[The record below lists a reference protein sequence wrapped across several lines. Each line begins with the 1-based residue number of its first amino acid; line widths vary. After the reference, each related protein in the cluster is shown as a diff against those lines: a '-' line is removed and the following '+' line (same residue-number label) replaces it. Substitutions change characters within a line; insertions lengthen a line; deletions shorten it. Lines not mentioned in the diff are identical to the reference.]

1 MLASRTPTT
10 ALRLRSGAASRVR
23 GAPSA
28 FGSARPARQARL
40 YAAADLL
47 GWLFKGKAPEMGSK
61 QTKPSRG
68 WAPRDES
75 QAPGTKVSR
84 SGYDVTPLSLEER
97 KQAAEGLTDFQKYV
111 TLEHGTERAFSGKTV
126 NGYTHDNKQR
136 GTYVCALGGLPL
148 FSSDTKFNSGT
159 GWPSF
164 FAPIDPAHIVEVVD
178 MSIPYMPRVEVLD
191 ARSGA
196 HLGHVFDDGPAPTGK
211 RYCINAAALKFIPA
225 GEELPAESRPVAQEP
240 AKQQQ

>member
-1 MLASRTPTT
+1 MLASRTSTT
-10 ALRLRSGAASRVR
+10 ALRLRSGTSARVR

-28 FGSARPARQARL
+28 FGSARPARQTRL

-47 GWLFKGKAPEMGSK
+47 GWLFKGKVPEMGGK
-61 QTKPSRG
+61 QTKSSRG

-75 QAPGTKVSR
+75 TPAKVSR
-84 SGYDVTPLSLEER
+84 AGYDVTPLTAEER
-97 KQAAEGLTDFQKYV
+97 QRAAEGLTDFQKYV
-111 TLEHGTERAFSGKTV
+111 TLEHGTERAFTGKTV

-225 GEELPAESRPVAQEP
+225 GEELPAESRPVAAQE
-240 AKQQQ
+240 AGKQQ

>member
-1 MLASRTPTT
+1 MLASRSSTT
-10 ALRLRSGAASRVR
+10 ALRLRSGASSVSRVR
-23 GAPSA
+23 GTPCA
-28 FGSARPARQARL
+28 FGSARPTRQVRL

-47 GWLFKGKAPEMGSK
+47 GWLFKGKVPEMGGK

-68 WAPRDES
+68 WAPRTES
-75 QAPGTKVSR
+75 TPTKVSR
-84 SGYDVTPLSLEER
+84 SGYDVTPLSESER
-97 KQAAEGLTDFQKYV
+97 KQAAEGLSDFQKYV
-111 TLEHGTERAFSGKTV
+111 TLEHGTERAFTGKTV

-164 FAPIDPAHIVEVVD
+164 FAPIDPEHIVEVVD
-178 MSIPYMPRVEVLD
+178 MSIPYMPRIEVLD

-225 GEELPAESRPVAQEP
+225 GEELPVESRPVGSQEP
-240 AKQQQ
+240 GKQ